1 MIGRVSGVIV
11 KMETKST
18 ESGVSKDTEKVDKI
32 VLVPLARCT
41 DPQQE
46 YICMWLE

>member
-18 ESGVSKDTEKVDKI
+18 ESSVSKDLEKVDKI
-32 VLVPLARCT
+32 VLMPTAR
-41 DPQQE
+41 
-46 YICMWLE
+46 